1 MTLNELIEEVY
12 IITMRPDLVAMT
24 KSAVKAATL
33 KLHKTD
39 FYSKDIFE
47 TGIQFDTIAYVQGI
61 DLYTLIPNF
70 RAMKYLRVSSEV
82 ITDQGTFI
90 DVVTPEETL
99 DMYGMNRTDVAY
111 VAGRVLEVRTSQL
124 FVRALLGCYVY
135 PTVTDAGYATWMAE
149 QYSSAIVYEAARA
162 VFSSIGYLE
171 QANGMRQLM
180 SEELTLLR
188 KSAVTDVGY

>member
-47 TGIQFDTIAYVQGI
+47 TGIQFGNSSYVQGI

-70 RAMKYLRVSSEV
+70 RAMKYLRVSSDV
-82 ITDQGTFI
+82 VTDQGTFI
-90 DVVTPEETL
+90 DIVTPEETL
-99 DMYGMNRTDVAY
+99 DTYGLNRTDVAY

-124 FVRALLGCYVY
+124 FARALFGCYVY
-135 PTVTDAGYATWMAE
+135 PIVTDTGYSTWMAE
-149 QYSSAIVYEAARA
+149 QYSSGIIYEAARA

-171 QANGMRQLM
+171 QANGMRQLVA
-180 SEELTLLR
+180 EELILLK
-188 KSAVTDVGY
+188 KSAITDVGY